1 MHGMEIKAVIF
12 DMDGLMF
19 DTERVA
25 GIGMIEALAAQ
36 GLAADEAFFMKLLGL
51 NTESTRVA
59 LTQAFGDRVNFPA
72 AMAGMDGYLERYVT
86 EHGTPVKPGLFA
98 LFEHLDALG
107 LPRAIASGSPMPRI
121 LRNLEMAG
129 LTGRFDAIVA
139 ADDVPR
145 GKPAP
150 DVFLAAA
157 KALGIEPARCM
168 VLEDS
173 AAGVEAGKRAGMI
186 TVMVPDL
193 HAPDETDR
201 NGLYALAQSF
211 YDVIPLLD

>member
-36 GLAADEAFFMKLLGL
+36 GLAADESFFIKLLGL
-51 NTESTRVA
+51 NTESTRAA

-86 EHGTPVKPGLFA
+86 EHGTPVKPGLLA
-98 LFEHLDALG
+98 LLERLG
-107 LPRAIASGSPMPRI
+107 ERKLPCAVASGSPMPRI

-173 AAGVEAGKRAGMI
+173 AAGVEAGKRAGMK

-201 NGLYALAQSF
+201 NGLYALAQSL